1 MKSILYLSTNGL
13 AEPLGRSQILPYLV
27 GLSKR
32 YKIIVLSNEKK
43 FDLRNEKNIKNIK
56 KIVKK
61 NNIIWDYEEFKY
73 NKISKPFLLFSK
85 FIKGCFYCYKYKV
98 KIIHCR
104 SYLPN
109 LVGLAIKFFIKK
121 PVIFDM
127 RGLWPEEIALG
138 ISSGRESLV
147 YKILKYLERLN
158 IKKSDHIISLTNA
171 AIYNFLIDQYQLDIQ
186 KTTTIPTCVDIDRFQ
201 FYPIKESSTKKFSCI
216 GTILS
221 DWFLIDWL
229 TSFIKCVDEYDSKAI
244 FEIITRDCKE
254 TLLSK
259 MALTPN
265 LKNKILIR
273 SATPD
278 QMPKLLIS
286 HTASAM
292 FFNSDISK
300 LGSSPTRFGE
310 ILAVGRP
317 IICNKGVG
325 DLDKIVEENKVG
337 IIANNPNYE
346 FMMNS
351 VSKLYKIIEDPLIS
365 LRCRNLA
372 ESYYSLSKGIENYSK
387 IYEMLK
393 ND

>member
-1 MKSILYLSTNGL
+1 MDL

-43 FDLRNEKNIKNIK
+43 FDLRNDKTIQNIK

-61 NNIIWDYEEFKY
+61 NNINWDYEEFKY
-73 NKISKPFLLFSK
+73 SKFSKPFLFFLK

-98 KIIHCR
+98 NIIHCR

-109 LVGLAIKFFIKK
+109 LVGLAIKFLVKNQLFLICE
-121 PVIFDM
+121 
-127 RGLWPEEIALG
+127 GLWPEEIALG
-138 ISSGRESLV
+138 ISSGRRSSV
-147 YKILKYLERLN
+147 YKILKSLERFN

-171 AIYNFLIDQYQLDIQ
+171 AIYKFLIKNYHLEIQ
-186 KTTTIPTCVDIDRFQ
+186 KTTTIPTCVDLDRFK
-201 FYPIKESSTKKFSCI
+201 FYPIKESSIKKFSCI

-229 TSFIKCVDEYDSKAI
+229 TSFIKCVDKYDGKAI

-259 MALTPN
+259 MALSPN
-265 LKNKILIR
+265 LKNKIFIR

-278 QMPKLLIS
+278 EMPELLIS

-292 FFNSDISK
+292 F
-300 LGSSPTRFGE
+300 L
-310 ILAVGRP
+310 IL
-317 IICNKGVG
+317 I
-325 DLDKIVEENKVG
+325 
-337 IIANNPNYE
+337 
-346 FMMNS
+346 FQ
-351 VSKLYKIIEDPLIS
+351 S
-365 LRCRNLA
+365 LEVVQLV
-372 ESYYSLSKGIENYSK
+372 LVKF
-387 IYEMLK
+387 
-393 ND
+393 